1 MKIVPEKNPG
11 CPWSTVEE
19 FVKCSQALKFEYIC
33 THTNR
38 LKPFS
43 FQNNKLHS
51 FPLTPQNVLPVCHY
65 FVFELSTCK
74 IHLKKCDCSEETLSL
89 LPTYWRPRLGLHT
102 HTHTLLDCAADPTHA
117 EYTAQSFWTEKPKIL

>member
-1 MKIVPEKNPG
+1 MTRDTQG
-11 CPWSTVEE
+11 FSLGL

-51 FPLTPQNVLPVCHY
+51 FPLTPQNALPVCHY

-74 IHLKKCDCSEETLSL
+74 IHLKKCDCSEKP
-89 LPTYWRPRLGLHT
+89 LPTYLRLGL
-102 HTHTLLDCAADPTHA
+102 HTHTLLDCAAEPTHD
-117 EYTAQSFWTEKPKIL
+117 ENTAHDALYVRHGPVLRVQRVQSPT